1 MRLWAFSF
9 AHVAQPASELGLDL
23 VQVSSSFVH
32 AGIMAWQAL
41 TISGEHGHLLGSA
54 GLTYRCRR
62 ACDLDHSRKATQK
75 AKTEAAL
82 VECVPAQD
90 NFTCIS
96 IESKS

>member
-41 TISGEHGHLLGSA
+41 TISGEHGHLSICWG
-54 GLTYRCRR
+54 
-62 ACDLDHSRKATQK
+62 
-75 AKTEAAL
+75 
-82 VECVPAQD
+82 VPALRIVAAVLAILTIRARQPA
-90 NFTCIS
+90 
-96 IESKS
+96 KS